1 MAIIQKA
8 LARKAA
14 ATTSETV
21 YTVPADTSAIVT
33 NVVVANANA
42 SAKTVTISL
51 DGVPI
56 ISGGVVNGND
66 TIVMDIRQV
75 LAAGDTVTAFASST
89 DISIHISGVEIA

>member
-1 MAIIQKA
+1 MAITQKA

-14 ATTSETV
+14 ALSSETV
-21 YTVPADTSAIVT
+21 YTVPANTSAIVT
-33 NVVVANANA
+33 NIVVANANA

-51 DGVPI
+51 DGIPI

-75 LAAGDTVTAFASST
+75 LAAGKLITASASST
-89 DISIHISGVEIA
+89 DINIHISGVEIA